1 MVVCLST
8 KQLNNFGEK
17 NIELHKTPLKVNGRS
32 LVVQKRDFQVKFQ
45 KGKFLKAFKNQ
56 KLDFIK

>member
-32 LVVQKRDFQVKFQ
+32 LVVQKRFPGEISKREVLKSFQ
-45 KGKFLKAFKNQ
+45 KSEVRFY
-56 KLDFIK
+56 